1 MTWADVADRLA
12 GARSYWL
19 GTTNPSGA
27 PHAAP
32 GWGAMVAGT
41 LHFYSERG
49 TVKARNMAAE
59 PRVVVHLEDAE
70 DVLIIRGV
78 AEDLGTPR
86 ENPQVVSALAAKYA
100 SARDRRYLP
109 DADPSFDV
117 VWAIRPRS
125 AAAWRLD
132 DYESSQRRWSA

>member
-1 MTWADVADRLA
+1 M
-12 GARSYWL
+12 
-19 GTTNPSGA
+19 
-27 PHAAP
+27 
-32 GWGAMVAGT
+32 
-41 LHFYSERG
+41 
-49 TVKARNMAAE
+49 
-59 PRVVVHLEDAE
+59 VHLEDAE